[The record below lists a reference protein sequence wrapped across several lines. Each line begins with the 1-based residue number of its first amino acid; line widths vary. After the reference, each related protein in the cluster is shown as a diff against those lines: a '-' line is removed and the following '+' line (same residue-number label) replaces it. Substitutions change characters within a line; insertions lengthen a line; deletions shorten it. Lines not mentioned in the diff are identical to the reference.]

1 MIEPSF
7 DDLLQKT
14 DSKYT
19 LVIAAAKRARQLLQ
33 NDTALK
39 KEGKAVKPVSLAL
52 REIAAGKLRCER
64 KR

>member
-1 MIEPSF
+1 
-7 DDLLQKT
+7 
-14 DSKYT
+14 